1 MTILN
6 KVVSLALGVFA
17 LLSFE
22 QIQAQQISL
31 GESISLPSNIL
42 NENRTI
48 NIYLPPYYQPN
59 DTVKYPVVYI
69 LDGGVEEDFIHL
81 TGLFRAN
88 SQPWVDRFPE
98 AIVVGIENVNRR
110 RDFTFAVPNI
120 DFLDQLKY
128 SKDFFPQYGGAEP
141 YAAFLA
147 GELIPYIDQHY
158 NTTSE
163 RTVVGE
169 SLAGLMS
176 SYLLIKHPHVF
187 SNYVIVSP
195 SFWWGEEKLLDETT
209 VCLLNKIKHPVHV
222 YVGLP
227 SKEEDEMMYEVGTR
241 FYSFLQQNPMIHATF
256 DYMPDEVHATVLHQA
271 TLNAIKKG
279 FHKTKTA
286 Q

>member
-1 MTILN
+1 MTILH
-6 KVVSLALGVFA
+6 KVLSLALGVFA

-22 QIQAQQISL
+22 QTQAQQISL

-48 NIYLPPYYQPN
+48 NIYLPPYYQAN

-81 TGLFRAN
+81 AGLFRVN
-88 SQPWVDRFPE
+88 SQPWIDRFPE

-141 YAAFLA
+141 YAAFLE

-176 SYLLIKHPHVF
+176 SYLLIKHPYIF
-187 SNYVIVSP
+187 TNYVIVSP
-195 SFWWGEEKLLDETT
+195 SFWWGEEQLLDETS
-209 VCLLNKIKHPVHV
+209 VCLLNKINHPVNV

-241 FYSFLQQNPMIHATF
+241 FYSFLQQNPMIHSTF
-256 DYMPDEVHATVLHQA
+256 DYMPEEVHATVLHQA
-271 TLNAIKKG
+271 VLNAIKKG
-279 FHKTKTA
+279 FHKK
-286 Q
+286 

>member
-1 MTILN
+1 MTILH
-6 KVVSLALGVFA
+6 KVLSLALGVFA

-22 QIQAQQISL
+22 QTQAQQISL
-31 GESISLPSNIL
+31 GESISLKSNIL

-48 NIYLPPYYQPN
+48 NIYLPPYYQAN

-81 TGLFRAN
+81 AGLFRVN
-88 SQPWVDRFPE
+88 SQPWIDRFPE

-141 YAAFLA
+141 YAAFLE

-227 SKEEDEMMYEVGTR
+227 NKEEDEMMYEVGTR

-271 TLNAIKKG
+271 VLNAIKKG

>member
-1 MTILN
+1 MTILH
-6 KVVSLALGVFA
+6 KVLSLALGVFA

-22 QIQAQQISL
+22 QTQAQQISL

-48 NIYLPPYYQPN
+48 NIYLPPYYQAN

-81 TGLFRAN
+81 AGLFRVN
-88 SQPWVDRFPE
+88 SQPWIDRFPE

-141 YAAFLA
+141 YAAFLE

-176 SYLLIKHPHVF
+176 SYLLIKHPYIF
-187 SNYVIVSP
+187 TNYVIVSP
-195 SFWWGEEKLLDETT
+195 SFWWGEEQLLDETS
-209 VCLLNKIKHPVHV
+209 VCLLNKINHPVNV

-227 SKEEDEMMYEVGTR
+227 SKEEDKMMYEVGSR
-241 FYSFLQQNPMIHATF
+241 FYSFLQQNPMIHSTF
-256 DYMPDEVHATVLHQA
+256 DYMPEEVHATVLHQA
-271 TLNAIKKG
+271 VLNAIKKG
-279 FHKTKTA
+279 FHKK
-286 Q
+286 

>member
-6 KVVSLALGVFA
+6 KV
-17 LLSFE
+17 LSVAFCLVAFVAFGQKE
-22 QIQAQQISL
+22 TQKISI
-31 GESISLPSNIL
+31 GESITLESNIL
-42 NENRTI
+42 NEKRTI

-81 TGLFRAN
+81 AGIFRVN
-88 SQPWVDRFPE
+88 SQPWINRFPE

-120 DFLDQLKY
+120 DFLDKLKY

-141 YAAFLA
+141 YAAFLE

-158 NTTSE
+158 NTTNE

-187 SNYVIVSP
+187 SNYIIISP
-195 SFWWGEEKLLDETT
+195 SFWWGEEELLNETNQ
-209 VCLLNKIKHPVHV
+209 CLLKKIKQPVNV
-222 YVGLP
+222 YVGVP
-227 SKEEDEMMYEVGTR
+227 SKEEDEMMYEVGNR
-241 FYSFLQQNPMIHATF
+241 FYSYLKQNPAIHTTF
-256 DYMPDEVHATVLHQA
+256 DYMPEEVHATVLHQA
-271 TLNAIKKG
+271 VLNAIKKQ
-279 FHKTKTA
+279 FHLK
-286 Q
+286 